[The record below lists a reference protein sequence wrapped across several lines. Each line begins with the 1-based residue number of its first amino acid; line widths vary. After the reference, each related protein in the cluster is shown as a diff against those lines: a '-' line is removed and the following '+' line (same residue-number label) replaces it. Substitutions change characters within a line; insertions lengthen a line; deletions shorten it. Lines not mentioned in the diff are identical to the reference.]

1 MANFPRICLH
11 MSGSVPDISGSVP
24 DITEHIRLL
33 IVDNHPTV
41 REGLCTMLGPEPDME
56 VVAEAA
62 DGAEALLLIEA
73 VRPDM
78 VLMDVFMPHMG
89 GIEATRAIKAR
100 WPETRVLVFSCLN
113 TLSVVQRA
121 LVAGADGY
129 LVKDAP
135 ARLLVSSIR
144 AVAAGDFVMKT
155 ELWHKLMRSLL
166 EQA

>member
-1 MANFPRICLH
+1 M
-11 MSGSVPDISGSVP
+11 SGSVP

-33 IVDNHPTV
+33 IVDHCPAV
-41 REGLCTMLGPEPDME
+41 REGLGSMLGPEPDME

-78 VLMDVFMPHMG
+78 VLIDIFMPRMG

-100 WPETRVLVFSCLN
+100 WPETRVLVFSSLE
-113 TLSVVQRA
+113 TPSLVQRA
-121 LVAGADGY
+121 LAAGADGY

-144 AVAAGDFVMKT
+144 AVAAGDFVMKV
-155 ELWHKLMRSLL
+155 ELWRTLMRSLL